1 MSSQRLM
8 MPASNSSPSAGS
20 AESAATFAERTEFP
34 ARLLLA
40 DESEETDAYAAVG
53 TRNTRRDE
61 NGKQIFEGV
70 ESMWSVETNAGLK
83 ARGRDDLNAVV
94 GGLFRPGIYTP
105 LMSTGGSNRKA
116 MDKTFVQG
124 GTFIFDG
131 ASSMATAAVLGG
143 PQLASSPAWPLE
155 GLNTASRLLITPRTS
170 HGATRWPPGARDTAP
185 EPAQRRSFH

>member
-1 MSSQRLM
+1 MCSGWAARGPPSCSCAISDESSAGSSLCSCAAMSSQRLM

-70 ESMWSVETNAGLK
+70 ESMWSAETNAGLK

-105 LMSTGGSNRKA
+105 LMPTGGSNRKA

-131 ASSMATAAVLGG
+131 SKELLAHYDQVSGAHADLAEVVQIATA
-143 PQLASSPAWPLE
+143 
-155 GLNTASRLLITPRTS
+155 RK
-170 HGATRWPPGARDTAP
+170 
-185 EPAQRRSFH
+185 